1 MESYAQSY
9 DQQEG
14 RLMTCS
20 VEGCGLN
27 LDGYWVVTDEG
38 VRQYEHIL
46 IAEKALGKPLPKG
59 AIVHHVNNKPWDNH
73 PENLVICPSQ
83 AYHMELHNRMNQL
96 GISFDG

>member
-1 MESYAQSY
+1 
-9 DQQEG
+9 
-14 RLMTCS
+14 MTCS